1 MQLLFTHLTEEITQR
16 KEQIFRKEQIYSNLS
31 KKFWNFLQDAVEAVK
46 ATNGY
51 KLDKHH
57 FFTVNL
63 FSDFEKYENIST
75 EWEPPK
81 EEPYVDQGNRK
92 SFLLNENA
100 HDQYAVVYNGGEKV
114 NNFSNINKWA
124 VDS

>member
-1 MQLLFTHLTEEITQR
+1 M
-16 KEQIFRKEQIYSNLS
+16 
-31 KKFWNFLQDAVEAVK
+31 EAVK

-63 FSDFEKYENIST
+63 FSDFEKYEDIST

-100 HDQYAVVYNGGEKV
+100 HDHYAVVYNGGEKV
-114 NNFSNINKWA
+114 SFQIFSQFCKISNLILRGSEN
-124 VDS
+124 